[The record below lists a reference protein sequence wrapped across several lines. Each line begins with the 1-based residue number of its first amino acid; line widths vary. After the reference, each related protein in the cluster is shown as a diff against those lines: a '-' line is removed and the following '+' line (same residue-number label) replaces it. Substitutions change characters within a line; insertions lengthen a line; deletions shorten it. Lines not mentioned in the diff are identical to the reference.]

1 MARRGWGGSIATA
14 VGVAAGAGAA
24 QLGFG
29 YGLGIISWAGADV
42 GGGASWVASLAW
54 STWIASTST
63 IAGAVCAQRLRQRA
77 PAPGVPAPHA
87 PATAE
92 QRLEAIATPD
102 APAGGG
108 SPDGPDPVGTPA
120 RVHPVGTPA
129 WVDRVG
135 TPAWVDPVGTPSPPE
150 PVGTPGVGPG
160 GSSGVAAPTPGRGG
174 SGQGG
179 AGGLGST
186 ALALAGGIGAL
197 VTVLLVAV
205 PARVVSVPDVSAPQ
219 AVAAAYAGAGVLI
232 GMLVARWALRS
243 PAAAADVVATVGWLW
258 LLAVVAVAD
267 GVFSGR
273 GLTTAQL
280 GIWQLSADRPA
291 FWIRDWFYW
300 PGALLALG
308 SALLIGALAARRT
321 ARSPERRLGAAAS
334 GAAGPLLV
342 ALAYLLA
349 VPGLATIGR
358 EQVSAH
364 LVAPYAVLA
373 GLAGSMLTAALAQ
386 RTAARRAG
394 VPVPLAAL
402 PASGAAVPVPR
413 QRSGGTNAEPG
424 PPAAGQAGPV
434 TPDAGTATGSGAG
447 EASTAEETGTAGEA
461 STAGETGTAGTAP
474 AAGTG
479 AGRAVE
485 PGAGDG
491 VPAGGVEVAAE
502 RRPPTAPKPRGG
514 RRTR

>member
-29 YGLGIISWAGADV
+29 YGLGIINWAAADI
-42 GGGASWVASLAW
+42 GGGTAWVASLAW

-63 IAGAVCAQRLRQRA
+63 IAGAVCAQRLRQR
-77 PAPGVPAPHA
+77 GST
-87 PATAE
+87 PATPVPDAPPAAE
-92 QRLEAIATPD
+92 QRPEAPD
-102 APAGGG
+102 APAVPAGGG
-108 SPDGPDPVGTPA
+108 TPDGPDPVGTPA
-120 RVHPVGTPA
+120 GPDSVGTPA
-129 WVDRVG
+129 RVDPVGVPAGPDSVG
-135 TPAWVDPVGTPSPPE
+135 TPAGPESVGVPSGPE
-150 PVGTPGVGPG
+150 PVGTPGVGAADSSDVPVPVPAPG
-160 GSSGVAAPTPGRGG
+160 GSG
-174 SGQGG
+174 SGEVGR
-179 AGGLGST
+179 LGST
-186 ALALAGGIGAL
+186 VLALAGGVGAL
-197 VTVLLVAV
+197 VTLLLVAV
-205 PARVVSVPDVSAPQ
+205 PARVASVPDISAPQ

-243 PAAAADVVATVGWLW
+243 PAAAAGVIATVGWLW
-258 LLAVVAVAD
+258 LLAMVAVAD

-280 GIWQLSADRPA
+280 GIWQLSADRPG

-321 ARSPERRLGAAAS
+321 ARSPEHRLGAAAS

-373 GLAGSMLTAALAQ
+373 GLAGSMLTATLAQ
-386 RTAARRAG
+386 RAVARRVG
-394 VPVPLAAL
+394 VPVPPAAL
-402 PASGAAVPVPR
+402 PGSEAAVLVPR
-413 QRSGGTNAEPG
+413 QRAGLADAEPETPTAGRTG
-424 PPAAGQAGPV
+424 PLTPDAGTETPAAGQAGPL
-434 TPDAGTATGSGAG
+434 TPD
-447 EASTAEETGTAGEA
+447 TGT
-461 STAGETGTAGTAP
+461 ETPT
-474 AAGTG
+474 
-479 AGRAVE
+479 AVE
-485 PGAGDG
+485 
-491 VPAGGVEVAAE
+491 AATE
-502 RRPPTAPKPRGG
+502 PRPPTAPKPRGG

>member
-29 YGLGIISWAGADV
+29 YGLGIISWAATDV
-42 GGGASWVASLAW
+42 GGGAAWVASLAW

-63 IAGAVCAQRLRQRA
+63 IAGAVCAQRLRQRGSTPAIPVPDA
-77 PAPGVPAPHA
+77 PPA
-87 PATAE
+87 AE
-92 QRLEAIATPD
+92 QRPE
-102 APAGGG
+102 APA
-108 SPDGPDPVGTPA
+108 SPDV
-120 RVHPVGTPA
+120 
-129 WVDRVG
+129 
-135 TPAWVDPVGTPSPPE
+135 PP
-150 PVGTPGVGPG
+150 PG
-160 GSSGVAAPTPGRGG
+160 GSG
-174 SGQGG
+174 SGEV
-179 AGGLGST
+179 GGLGST
-186 ALALAGGIGAL
+186 VLALAGGAGAL
-197 VTVLLVAV
+197 VTLLLVAV
-205 PARVVSVPDVSAPQ
+205 PARVASVPDVSAPQ

-243 PAAAADVVATVGWLW
+243 PAAATAVIATVGWLW
-258 LLAVVAVAD
+258 LLAMVTVAD

-280 GIWQLSADRPA
+280 GIWQLSADRPG

-321 ARSPERRLGAAAS
+321 ARSPEHRLGAAAS

-364 LVAPYAVLA
+364 LIAPYAVLA
-373 GLAGSMLTAALAQ
+373 GLAGSMLTATLAQ
-386 RTAARRAG
+386 RARRAG
-394 VPVPLAAL
+394 VPVPPAAL
-402 PASGAAVPVPR
+402 PGSEAPALVPR
-413 QRSGGTNAEPG
+413 QRAGLADAEPETPTANQVG
-424 PPAAGQAGPV
+424 PLTPGTGTETPAAVEA
-434 TPDAGTATGSGAG
+434 AT
-447 EASTAEETGTAGEA
+447 
-461 STAGETGTAGTAP
+461 
-474 AAGTG
+474 
-479 AGRAVE
+479 AVE
-485 PGAGDG
+485 
-491 VPAGGVEVAAE
+491 VPAVEAATTVDTPALDTPAVE
-502 RRPPTAPKPRGG
+502 AATEPRPSTAPKPRGG